1 MTLNFEVLG
10 YVAINAQ
17 KNVLCQSLQNWGLS
31 IHHEEWQAILGHE
44 LETWSTYLERPEQR
58 GHEKPHGGQPFSC
71 QVSHMKPDRAL
82 RGWG

>member
-17 KNVLCQSLQNWGLS
+17 KNVLCRSLQNWGLS

-58 GHEKPHGGQPFSC
+58 GHEKPHGGQPFSG